1 MGGDRSARRAGRPR
15 AEAGRTRHG
24 RREQTSPFP
33 RALSLRVMIL
43 LVSIP
48 GENAEGGGRMRDTRL
63 ALRVREDRKR
73 APRTRPPGDL
83 SPSGPLS
90 GTPDGRGS
98 LARSHTSPPS
108 LPGPSR
114 LPGGLPVGTGPTPLR
129 CATRT
134 ASRNARGFSGRHPGT
149 AAGPLAGL
157 PRREDSAGAGAGH
170 LPQRPAPVPG
180 RRPSAGRDGRSIEAG
195 GEAGICGRVMPG
207 RDGLRRLPRP

>member
-1 MGGDRSARRAGRPR
+1 MVIP
-15 AEAGRTRHG
+15 
-24 RREQTSPFP
+24 
-33 RALSLRVMIL
+33 
-43 LVSIP
+43 VSIP

-90 GTPDGRGS
+90 GTPDKRGS
-98 LARSHTSPPS
+98 LARNHTSSPS

-134 ASRNARGFSGRHPGT
+134 ASHIARGFSGRHPGT
-149 AAGPLAGL
+149 AAGPFAGL
-157 PRREDSAGAGAGH
+157 PRREDSAGAGADA
-170 LPQRPAPVPG
+170 LPRRPAPVPG
-180 RRPSAGRDGRSIEAG
+180 RRPSAGRDGPEDRG
-195 GEAGICGRVMPG
+195 GWGNGDNGGGHARGDVGGSSRRVSTRTRRCGKTCG
-207 RDGLRRLPRP
+207 